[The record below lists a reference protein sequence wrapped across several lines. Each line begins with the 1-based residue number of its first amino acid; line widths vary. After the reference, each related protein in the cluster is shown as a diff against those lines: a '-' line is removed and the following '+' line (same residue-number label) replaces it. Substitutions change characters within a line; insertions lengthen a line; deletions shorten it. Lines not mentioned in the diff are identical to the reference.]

1 MDNYII
7 KGCGT
12 IDEICAALKAMQA
25 VFGKD
30 ATLSEVATATRY
42 ARLMTTSHRQIDEIE
57 RRIDNGRKET
67 DR

>member
-1 MDNYII
+1 MENYII

-30 ATLSEVATATRY
+30 ATLAEVATATRY
-42 ARLMTTSHRQIDEIE
+42 ARLMTTAHRQIDEIE
-57 RRIDNGRKET
+57 RGIEND
-67 DR
+67 